1 MTKDERVR
9 FTLRLPKNLIE
20 DLRKEASEQGSSIN
34 ALILN
39 ILWEWAEKYI
49 ENWIKKEWFMENI
62 EFEISFTYPELEN
75 VFSLIDKIKEK
86 YPNAKISIKVLW

>member
-20 DLRKEASEQGSSIN
+20 DLRKEASEQGFSIN

-49 ENWIKKEWFMENI
+49 EN
-62 EFEISFTYPELEN
+62 
-75 VFSLIDKIKEK
+75 
-86 YPNAKISIKVLW
+86 